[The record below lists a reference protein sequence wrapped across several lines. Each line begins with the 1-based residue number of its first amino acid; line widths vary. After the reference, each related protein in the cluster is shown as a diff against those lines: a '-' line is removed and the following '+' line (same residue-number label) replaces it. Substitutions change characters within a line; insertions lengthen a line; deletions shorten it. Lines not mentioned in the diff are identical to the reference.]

1 MPIRIRLKWLRT
13 FVFLREHLPGTGFR
27 LEDFGFLDYLGY
39 WILSSQISASWI
51 IWDIGFCLPGFFI
64 LASWIIWDIGVWGG
78 FTLNKHNNFILVQI
92 NK

>member
-39 WILSSQISASWI
+39 WILSSRVLYF
-51 IWDIGFCLPGFFI
+51 GFLDYLGYWCVGWVYFKQ
-64 LASWIIWDIGVWGG
+64 
-78 FTLNKHNNFILVQI
+78 T
-92 NK
+92 